1 MSVIFYLDETTS
13 TNDWLRERCDVLSD
27 GACVTAER
35 QTLGRGRRG
44 HSWDT
49 AAGMLAMSILLKD
62 PPDFMTLTARVGLA
76 VCDAIEELYP
86 DISAGI
92 KWSNDIIIENRKVC
106 GILCESVKIGECLN
120 VICGIGVNISQSDDY
135 FKDMELPNAISLKT
149 ATDTEIPKK
158 ALCEKILEKVIIRSR
173 QTFDECYDE
182 YKARLLNLGRE
193 VKLIRGNEEQ
203 LARAVDISENGCLIC
218 ENENGRF
225 EVNSGE
231 VSIRGKDGYL

>member
-1 MSVIFYLDETTS
+1 MSGIFYLNETTS

-27 GACVTAER
+27 GDCVTAEK

-49 AAGMLAMSILLKD
+49 AEGMLAMSILLKD

-76 VCDAIEELYP
+76 VCDAIEELG
-86 DISAGI
+86 INAGI

-106 GILCESVKIGECLN
+106 GILCESIKKGECLN
-120 VICGIGVNISQSDDY
+120 VICGIGVNISQSDNY
-135 FKDMELPNAISLKT
+135 FKDMKLPNAISLKT
-149 ATDTEIPKK
+149 VTNTEIPKK
-158 ALCEKILEKVIIRSR
+158 ALCEKILEKTIFRSK
-173 QTFDECYDE
+173 QTFDECYEE

-193 VKLIRGNEEQ
+193 VKLIRGKEEQ
-203 LARAVDISENGCLIC
+203 LARAVDIAKNGCLIC
-218 ENENGRF
+218 ENESGRF

>member
-1 MSVIFYLDETTS
+1 MSGIFYLNETTS
-13 TNDWLRERCDVLSD
+13 TNDWLRERCDALSD
-27 GACVTAER
+27 GTCVTAER

-49 AAGMLAMSILLKD
+49 AAGMLAMSVLLKD
-62 PPDFMTLTARVGLA
+62 PPDFMTLAARVGLA
-76 VCDAIEELYP
+76 VCDAIEELG
-86 DISAGI
+86 IKAGI

-106 GILCESVKIGECLN
+106 GILCESVKKGECLN

-135 FKDMELPNAISLKT
+135 FKDMGLPNAVSLKT
-149 ATDTEIPKK
+149 VTNTEIPKK

-173 QTFDECYDE
+173 QTFGECYEE
-182 YKARLLNLGRE
+182 YKARILNLGRE

-203 LARAVDISENGCLIC
+203 LARAVDIAENGCLIC